1 MDLGDHR
8 GAVHGVVNYGGS
20 GRDGAVHCVVMNRLG
35 EAAVSAVMH
44 RGLGGTNIVSCGVR
58 HGGQGRAC
66 RADWAG
72 LDGGGADPG
81 DRGHQGAS
89 SHAQTRPSHPG
100 HGGGDGGDKSAGLRG
115 EASGPGHNPG
125 SRDKAT

>member
-1 MDLGDHR
+1 MDSVLEVEGVGLLVITSVMAALMDPVMDLGDHR

-20 GRDGAVHCVVMNRLG
+20 GGDGAVHCVVMNRLG

-66 RADWAG
+66 TQTDKMSLRSAAAILSRFV
-72 LDGGGADPG
+72 LDI
-81 DRGHQGAS
+81 
-89 SHAQTRPSHPG
+89 
-100 HGGGDGGDKSAGLRG
+100 
-115 EASGPGHNPG
+115 
-125 SRDKAT
+125 